1 MLVSDMQDI
10 LYEICWISRMRYAG
24 ISYELCCYFVWAML
38 VSYLNYAGISYEI
51 CWYLVWDMLVSH
63 TSCAGISYELC
74 WYLIWAMLVSHMRY
88 AVYLVRDMLVSRLS
102 SSPVWASQRTASPS
116 EWTVQ
121 SPVQSFSGTHFHSPP
136 PTPDPGSNIRGAVKL
151 KMVTW
156 LLLDFLSL
164 LMSKVSQEFIWI
176 YLHTRPMLKHQ
187 CLNSTKTRAPQGAI
201 QKDVRQWWGRGGVGI
216 VGMADGGHHWLLWVW
231 WVVVTI
237 VHWCW
242 STWFGGWWSLWY
254 IGAGQYGMVD
264 GGHYG
269 MVAGCPASASG
280 VIVILAQANTN
291 LTVGKN
297 CSQMCTSLIHY
308 IN

>member
-1 MLVSDMQDI
+1 MQQPEGWGSVKIIGSFFILFCRHLISRVSSPPALLVKTVLFKYI
-10 LYEICWISRMRYAG
+10 GFVKKICWMSHLSYPGIRYAG
-24 ISYELCCYFVWAML
+24 YLVWDMLDISYEIRWYLVWAML
-38 VSYLNYAGISYEI
+38 LFHMSYAGILFEL

-151 KMVTW
+151 KMVGW

-201 QKDVRQWWGRGGVGI
+201 QKDVRQWWRRGGG
-216 VGMADGGHHWLLWVW
+216 WLLWVW
-231 WVVVTI
+231 
-237 VHWCW
+237 
-242 STWFGGWWSLWY
+242 
-254 IGAGQYGMVD
+254 
-264 GGHYG
+264 
-269 MVAGCPASASG
+269 
-280 VIVILAQANTN
+280 
-291 LTVGKN
+291 
-297 CSQMCTSLIHY
+297 
-308 IN
+308 

>member
-1 MLVSDMQDI
+1 MLDI
-10 LYEICWISRMRYAG
+10 SF
-24 ISYELCCYFVWAML
+24 EL
-38 VSYLNYAGISYEI
+38 
-51 CWYLVWDMLVSH
+51 CWYLVWEMLVS
-63 TSCAGISYELC
+63 C
-74 WYLIWAMLVSHMRY
+74 M
-88 AVYLVRDMLVSRLS
+88 S

-136 PTPDPGSNIRGAVKL
+136 PTPDPGSNIRGNWK
-151 KMVTW
+151 W
-156 LLLDFLSL
+156 LVGFCWIFL
-164 LMSKVSQEFIWI
+164 VSWCPKFPRKIFSFTSI
-176 YLHTRPMLKHQ
+176 FK
-187 CLNSTKTRAPQGAI
+187 CLNSTKTRTPSRAI
-201 QKDVRQWWGRGGVGI
+201 QKDVRQWWRRGGVGI
-216 VGMADGGHHWLLWVW
+216 VGMADGGHQWLLWVW
-231 WVVVTI
+231 WVVVTV

-242 STWFGGWWSLWY
+242 STWYGGWWSLWY

-297 CSQMCTSLIHY
+297 CSQMRTSLIHT